1 MAKKDNLTKTVKEL
15 DQMTKD
21 MGIETTNIHA
31 TKITIETAEGK
42 TIVLDPMK
50 CTASV
55 MKGYEEYGI
64 NFQIQA
70 TIKEGSLK

>member
-1 MAKKDNLTKTVKEL
+1 MTKKSELSGTMKEVDKMA
-15 DQMTKD
+15 KD

-31 TKITIETAEGK
+31 TKIVIETAEGK

-50 CTASV
+50 CSASV